1 MVINSA
7 KSQISNIVVKHTLQK
22 SGDLYISK
30 AYLAYEDQNI
40 VSTAK
45 TSYELENKIE
55 VTISSG
61 LFNINQIA
69 IKLNQIYDN
78 PVTYNRVYLCN
89 ANEDILFY
97 IDTDLHENILNV
109 YDDFI
114 INISD
119 MTELL

>member
-1 MVINSA
+1 MVIKSA
-7 KSQISNIVVKHTLQK
+7 KSQISNIVVKHIMQK

-30 AYLAYEDQNI
+30 AYLTYEDQNI

-45 TSYELENKIE
+45 TSYELENKTE

-89 ANEDILFY
+89 ENEDILFY
-97 IDTDLHENILNV
+97 IDTDLHENILNI